1 MLYSL
6 KQTPPLLFFVNVCI
20 SKRYLNSLSSTHI
33 CNRISQR
40 YLHSTGA
47 LNNLHPWLVLK
58 MQWWESPVRYMSMLE
73 SIPSQVVRL
82 YKTRRMGHSVT
93 VAILV
98 VFVVAITI
106 AAYGKARKEKKE
118 RRKGDSFWKRWKSL
132 LKKGGPNAPSQLPSS
147 TVLNSERSRTLFERD
162 LELEIQ
168 RCKCKANGKNRAMTY
183 RPGYLLQATQL
194 FSLSSEVVVDIFI
207 QQVIKVIR
215 SYVITAFHYTRSNL
229 VEQCL
234 QELSNLLKL
243 HRQWIKPALM
253 DWTQGDDIAFQ
264 TLFAKLNI
272 FIVFI
277 WNSNRQALQTY
288 LGINKEEAL
297 VAEEYVAG
305 CVYKMAAVQVF
316 ETGVIQLEKL
326 DYLIELQ
333 KFLAVVLKKETTLHI
348 YMETAKPFVV
358 KYLWDII
365 RDQGITLQQAI
376 SKLSY
381 LESTLN
387 IELEPF
393 FTNLQGHESDMEL
406 QRKKHT
412 LWKFWTSYKQGLRSQ
427 KNSFKATPWEDSEKL

>member
-264 TLFAKLNI
+264 TLFAKLNVRHTLDLRTRWVKYSVLDI
-272 FIVFI
+272 YRLYLEQYFASCGKQYTKINEI
-277 WNSNRQALQTY
+277 GNRQALQTY

-381 LESTLN
+381 LVS
-387 IELEPF
+387 IV
-393 FTNLQGHESDMEL
+393 D
-406 QRKKHT
+406 
-412 LWKFWTSYKQGLRSQ
+412 
-427 KNSFKATPWEDSEKL
+427 